1 LGYLIRK
8 IVRKQYLLCEWSWEV
23 AATAGCLEGE
33 RLASAYLKEE
43 TGKIINNK
51 GGNIVCGKGRRF

>member
-8 IVRKQYLLCEWSWEV
+8 IVQKQYLLCEWSWEV

-33 RLASAYLKEE
+33 RLASAYEE

-51 GGNIVCGKGRRF
+51 GGNIVCEKGRRF